1 MSEQK
6 EPTPEQWE
14 KAFEVADRIVQGM
27 SEEEI
32 DQLIEQSECEEE
44 EETNAEI
51 KDNMRTRLGMRP
63 LNLPQQHEE
72 KGVDISGPEQG

>member
-63 LNLPQQHEE
+63 LNLPQQQE
-72 KGVDISGPEQG
+72 DDTSGQE